1 MAAGA
6 AAKQQRDEIPE
17 SSRKAARKLE
27 MKKKLFVGAAVGT
40 AGLVALT
47 GATFAHSDN
56 DNPGHSV
63 KDRVAEILGIE
74 PEELQDAFQQAREEH
89 RDEHIAER
97 LANAVEE
104 GIITQEEADSIQAWL
119 DSMPEVLE
127 GVGGPKTLGYFVKAT
142 ASDERIEAIVERLL
156 NAEKITEED
165 VEHVTGWLSSAPTE
179 ALQKLAQGDDS
190 DRPRRGFRGQF
201 RGEGPGGRLFEGR
214 FQLRPYVPP
223 VDDADSGE
231 SDGSATAVSV
241 AITA

>member
-1 MAAGA
+1 MKKILVGA
-6 AAKQQRDEIPE
+6 AA
-17 SSRKAARKLE
+17 
-27 MKKKLFVGAAVGT
+27 GT

-47 GATFAHSDN
+47 GATFAHSDT

-74 PEELQDAFQQAREEH
+74 PEELQDAFEQAREEH

-142 ASDERIEAIVERLL
+142 ASDERIEAIVERFL
-156 NAEKITEED
+156 NADKITEDD
-165 VEHVTGWLSSAPTE
+165 VEPVTDWLSSAPTE
-179 ALQKLAQGDDS
+179 AFQKLAQGDDDG
-190 DRPRRGFRGQF
+190 DRPRRGFRGEF

-223 VDDADSGE
+223 MDDADSAE
-231 SDGSATAVSV
+231 SDDSATAVS
-241 AITA
+241 ATLSA